1 MRHCWY
7 NAAMGFAHLDDA
19 RKHTDETPGV
29 ESTWSNLGAEADS
42 VQIGF
47 RRIEIPPGKRPTP
60 PHNHHA
66 EEEIFYVLGGD
77 GLSWQDGTTYE
88 VGTGDCIVHL
98 PRAHAHTLR
107 AGPSGLDVVVL
118 GERRPTE
125 LCVLPRTG
133 HGWLGDSW
141 VEAGAGDS
149 PWDRDAARGEPEFPP
164 PSPRPAN
171 IVNVHDVA
179 PHRWGDGSCS
189 AERRDLGQAAGSVAV
204 GLKHCRVEPGRLSA
218 PPHCHSAEEELF
230 LILDGSGTAIIGD
243 EETPVRGGHVISR
256 PAGSRR
262 AHAFRAGDDGLVLL
276 AFGQRIPDDM
286 CWYPRSQKIYFR
298 GLGVIGRVEELDY
311 WDGEG

>member
-1 MRHCWY
+1 
-7 NAAMGFAHLDDA
+7 MGFAHLDDA

-29 ESTWSNLGAEADS
+29 ESTWSNLGGEADS
-42 VQIGF
+42 VQLGF

-98 PRAHAHTLR
+98 PTAHAHTLR
-107 AGPSGLDVVVL
+107 AGPAGLDVVVL

-133 HGWLGDSW
+133 YGWLGASW
-141 VEAGAGDS
+141 VKAGDDAS
-149 PWDRDAARGEPEFPP
+149 PWDRDAACGEPDFPA

-179 PHRWGDGSCS
+179 PRLWG
-189 AERRDLGQAAGSVAV
+189 EGSVATERRNLGGTAGSLSI
-204 GLKHCRVEPGRLSA
+204 GLTHIRVDPGRLSA

-230 LILDGSGTAIIGD
+230 LVLDGTGTAIIGD
-243 EETPVRGGHVISR
+243 EQTAVRGGHVISR
-256 PAGSRR
+256 PAGTGR
-262 AHAFRAGDDGLVLL
+262 AHAFRAGDDGLTLL
-276 AFGQRIPDDM
+276 AFGQRVADDVR
-286 CWYPRSQKIYFR
+286 WYPQSQKIAFR
-298 GLGVIGRVEELDY
+298 GLGVIGRLELTDY
-311 WDGEG
+311 WDGED